1 MPIYEYVCDPC
12 GHHLEALQKIS
23 EAPLIY
29 CPECGEATLRK
40 KVSAAAFRLKGTGW
54 YETDFKDS
62 GKEKDKKKEAGKD
75 RSDGSAEQKSAKET
89 ASSSGDTKSDS
100 KTDTSS
106 DGKTGNGKS
115 DTKLATDSGGSESTG
130 GSSKPSSGASRG
142 SD

>member
-1 MPIYEYVCDPC
+1 MPIYEYACDPC

-62 GKEKDKKKEAGKD
+62 GKEKKKEAGKD
-75 RSDGSAEQKSAKET
+75 KSDRSAGQTSGKET
-89 ASSSGDTKSDS
+89 GASSGDTTSDS
-100 KTDTSS
+100 KTETSS
-106 DGKTGNGKS
+106 DSKTGNGKS
-115 DTKLATDSGGSESTG
+115 ETKPATDSSDSTG
-130 GSSKPSSGASRG
+130 GSNKPSGGASPG

>member
-62 GKEKDKKKEAGKD
+62 GKEKKKEAGKD
-75 RSDGSAEQKSAKET
+75 KSDRSAGQTSGKET
-89 ASSSGDTKSDS
+89 GASSGDTTSDS
-100 KTDTSS
+100 KTETSS
-106 DGKTGNGKS
+106 DSKTGNGKS
-115 DTKLATDSGGSESTG
+115 ETKPATDSSDSAG
-130 GSSKPSSGASRG
+130 GSSKPSSGASPG

>member
-23 EAPLIY
+23 EEPLIY

-62 GKEKDKKKEAGKD
+62 GKEKKKEAGKD
-75 RSDGSAEQKSAKET
+75 KLDRSAGQTSGKET
-89 ASSSGDTKSDS
+89 AASSGDTTSDS
-100 KTDTSS
+100 KTETSS
-106 DGKTGNGKS
+106 DSKTGNGKS
-115 DTKLATDSGGSESTG
+115 ETKPATDSGGSDSGG
-130 GSSKPSSGASRG
+130 GSSKPSSGASPG